1 METAERRWL
10 ASPFVTEPTAAEIPE
25 ATVYEVAEPPVAMP
39 PVETPPIAIPPI
51 AMPPIA
57 MPVVWSA
64 RHRGHVPDG
73 GYWLGVRI
81 AGDEEPERG
90 DLLHDQLVA
99 AGLRVLEA
107 PDLGL
112 DPVLSVHDA
121 DFVDCLRRAHHEW
134 VAAGHD
140 TDPGQPNVVPYIFA
154 MPGFAARHRRDRRP
168 ATIRAEIGL
177 YATDTMTLISEG
189 TFDAA
194 CSAVHCSVAAA
205 DLVGAGQRAAYAAV
219 RPPGHH
225 AGPAYF
231 GGSCYFNNAAAA
243 AQRLRDGGHARVA
256 IVDIDAH
263 QGNGTQEIFWHR
275 SDVLYASVHVDP
287 AAGWYPHLV
296 GHADEIGEGTG
307 QGATL
312 NVPLPPGTGDE
323 DWLVALDRVISTVR
337 DHGATAMVVSL
348 GVDAAADDPES
359 PLQITAA
366 GFHAAG
372 VALGAL
378 GLPTVFV
385 QEGGYDLPRLVPLVL
400 QVLSGFER
408 ADG

>member
-1 METAERRWL
+1 METAERCWL

-90 DLLHDQLVA
+90 DLLHDELVA

-154 MPGFAARHRRDRRP
+154 MPGFAA
-168 ATIRAEIGL
+168 
-177 YATDTMTLISEG
+177 
-189 TFDAA
+189 
-194 CSAVHCSVAAA
+194 
-205 DLVGAGQRAAYAAV
+205 
-219 RPPGHH
+219 
-225 AGPAYF
+225 
-231 GGSCYFNNAAAA
+231 
-243 AQRLRDGGHARVA
+243 
-256 IVDIDAH
+256 
-263 QGNGTQEIFWHR
+263 
-275 SDVLYASVHVDP
+275 
-287 AAGWYPHLV
+287 
-296 GHADEIGEGTG
+296 
-307 QGATL
+307 
-312 NVPLPPGTGDE
+312 
-323 DWLVALDRVISTVR
+323 
-337 DHGATAMVVSL
+337 
-348 GVDAAADDPES
+348 
-359 PLQITAA
+359 
-366 GFHAAG
+366 
-372 VALGAL
+372 
-378 GLPTVFV
+378 
-385 QEGGYDLPRLVPLVL
+385 
-400 QVLSGFER
+400 
-408 ADG
+408 